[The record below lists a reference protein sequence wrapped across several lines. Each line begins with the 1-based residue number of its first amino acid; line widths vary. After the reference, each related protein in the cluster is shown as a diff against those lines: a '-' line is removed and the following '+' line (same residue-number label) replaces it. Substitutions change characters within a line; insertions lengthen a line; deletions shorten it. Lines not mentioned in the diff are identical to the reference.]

1 MRLWG
6 DGSRLVVMLIDG
18 IHIPLTAPFTRDGR
32 SYLHKLEYNV
42 RRYSLTPASG
52 LVALT
57 FETEGTSLSDAE
69 TAETL
74 RVIGDV
80 ADPAKVLVAA
90 VAKDSVRSVLSV
102 AESAAQEG
110 FDLVLLA
117 APPQWESLSEQ
128 EVMVYFQTIADRS
141 PLPIALSSGARR
153 QGYRLSVAKIAEL
166 ARHGNVLGIYDHGL
180 TVERLRAI
188 SEASGRVRREV
199 LVTSVFAPVTRRM
212 VQRGETEEAGFVAA
226 ASIGSEGAGI
236 SAPKHGIKTRT
247 KPVGFQVM
255 AMGSSTGFAELLRSG
270 VAGAMLSLA
279 ACSPQACYEAYAAFK
294 DGDPALAE
302 EKVQRLAEADAMVE
316 HLGIGGIKY
325 GCDCNGYYGGEPR
338 LPRLA
343 LNAEGRAE
351 VERVLAGIRN

>member
-1 MRLWG
+1 
-6 DGSRLVVMLIDG
+6 MLIDG
-18 IHIPLTAPFTRDGR
+18 IHIPLTAPFTRDGG
-32 SYLHKLEYNV
+32 SYPHKLEYNV
-42 RRYSLTPASG
+42 GRYSLTPASG

-57 FETEGTSLSDAE
+57 SEMEGASLSDVE
-69 TAETL
+69 IAETL
-74 RVIGDV
+74 RLIGEV

-90 VAKDSVRSVLSV
+90 VAKDSVRGALYV
-102 AESAAQEG
+102 AETAAKEG

-128 EVMVYFQTIADRS
+128 EVMLYFQAVADRA

-153 QGYRLSVAKIAEL
+153 QGYRLSVDEIAEL
-166 ARHGNVLGIYDHGL
+166 ARHSNVLGIYDHGL
-180 TVERLRAI
+180 TVERLHAI
-188 SEASGRVRREV
+188 SGATGGVRREV

-212 VQRGETEEAGFVAA
+212 QQRGVTDETGFVAA
-226 ASIGSEGAGI
+226 ASIANAGPGAAPRM
-236 SAPKHGIKTRT
+236 SAVKTRT
-247 KPVGFQVM
+247 KAVGFQVM
-255 AMGSSTGFAELLRSG
+255 SMGSSTGFADLLKSG

-302 EKVQRLAEADAMVE
+302 EKVQRLEEADAMAD
-316 HLGIGGIKY
+316 HLGIGGLKY

-343 LNAEGRAE
+343 LNAEGRAS
-351 VERVLAGIRN
+351 VERALAGIRN